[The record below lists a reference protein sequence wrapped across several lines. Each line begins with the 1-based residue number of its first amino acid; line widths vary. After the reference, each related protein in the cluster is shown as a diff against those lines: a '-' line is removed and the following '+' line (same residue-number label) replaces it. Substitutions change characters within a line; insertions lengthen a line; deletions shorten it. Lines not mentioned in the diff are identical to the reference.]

1 MAVLRS
7 RKGSTPSDVV
17 PSGEPGSTPP
27 PPADRTRS
35 VVDGRKT
42 EAGRSALDRPAPRG
56 PAARPGAAGAQVGQG
71 SVRSLISD
79 TRAELNRV
87 VWPTLEEVR
96 SGTIVTIGLL
106 IFFGLYIFVL
116 DYAAEW
122 LFHAMGMYARGSGAG

>member
-7 RKGSTPSDVV
+7 RKDAAPSDVV

-27 PPADRTRS
+27 PTSADRTRS
-35 VVDGRKT
+35 VTHGRKT
-42 EAGRSALDRPAPRG
+42 AAGRAALERQTPRG
-56 PAARPGAAGAQVGQG
+56 PATRQGAASTQASSGD
-71 SVRSLISD
+71 VRSMIND

-96 SGTIVTIGLL
+96 SGTIVTVGLL

-122 LFHAMGMYARGSGAG
+122 LFHAMGMYTRSAG

>member
-1 MAVLRS
+1 M
-7 RKGSTPSDVV
+7 PSDVV

-27 PPADRTRS
+27 PVPADRTRS
-35 VVDGRKT
+35 VVHGRKT
-42 EAGRSALDRPAPRG
+42 AAGRAALERQAPRG
-56 PAARPGAAGAQVGQG
+56 PAARPGAAGAQTG
-71 SVRSLISD
+71 SSDVRSLISD

-96 SGTIVTIGLL
+96 SGTIVTVGLL

-122 LFHAMGMYARGSGAG
+122 LFHAMGMYARSTGAG

>member
-1 MAVLRS
+1 
-7 RKGSTPSDVV
+7 
-17 PSGEPGSTPP
+17 
-27 PPADRTRS
+27 
-35 VVDGRKT
+35 
-42 EAGRSALDRPAPRG
+42 
-56 PAARPGAAGAQVGQG
+56 
-71 SVRSLISD
+71 VRSLISD